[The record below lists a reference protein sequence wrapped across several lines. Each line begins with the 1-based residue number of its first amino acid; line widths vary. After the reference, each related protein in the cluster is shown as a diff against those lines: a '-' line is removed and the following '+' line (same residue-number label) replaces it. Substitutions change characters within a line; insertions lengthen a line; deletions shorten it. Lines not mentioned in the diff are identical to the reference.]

1 MLGRQGKTIILV
13 VASIICVFVASYF
26 YFANKQPPPEKPSP
40 QKALTVP
47 AERQVPLPEAHL
59 VDVSGT
65 DLPDEALRKGKVIL
79 VFVSPDCD
87 ACQTEGEFLKKV
99 AGKRND
105 VSFFG
110 VVSFG
115 EPKTA
120 LERIGEMGLPF
131 KVYFDDGHLLSGKL
145 GVKRVPIKIFV
156 EDGVIKKIWGGATNS
171 GAEETSFI
179 EWLEK
184 A

>member
-1 MLGRQGKTIILV
+1 MLGRHGKTILLAV
-13 VASIICVFVASYF
+13 VSIICVFVASYL
-26 YFANKQPPPEKPSP
+26 YFANKMAQERPSQ
-40 QKALTVP
+40 QKAVTVP
-47 AERQVPLPEAHL
+47 AERQLPLPEAHL
-59 VDVSGT
+59 VDLAGA

-79 VFVSPDCD
+79 VFVSPGCD
-87 ACQTEGEFLKKV
+87 ACQTESEFLKKV

-120 LERIGEMGLPF
+120 LAQIGEMGLPF
-131 KVYFDDGHLLSGKL
+131 KVYFDDGHRLSGKL

-156 EDGVIKKIWGGATNS
+156 EDGVIKKMWGGATNS
-171 GAEETSFI
+171 TDEEASFI